1 MKENKQNLSKEAID
15 KKIEDFATPVL
26 NLLTYASREVALQ
39 EGLEEGVKNSKD
51 FIRKNTKIMFKDLMK
66 KSNKNF
72 NKAKA
77 KNLLRGKSIKN
88 ILKITKENK
97 IKISPKNINK
107 YFIKKPQIIN
117 NYKKNLA
124 SSIDDVIK
132 MKPIKAL
139 VKENIVTRAFK
150 KTADITKNIRP
161 KNLKIN
167 KINLAKLNPS
177 KLLNKNA
184 LKSLKSLK
192 NMKISK
198 LTKPLKMFKKLPG
211 IGTTLDRAYSVIKV
225 GKEALKGNTT
235 GALKASVGVA
245 GMYAGGA
252 LGATL
257 GSALGPVGTA
267 VGGMVGSYIGEKLGD
282 SVGGLI
288 FNKTTEKL
296 AKNTFNF
303 AKNTAGKMFDFA
315 KKTTGNV
322 FNYGKKVLKN
332 PKKLLKDYENVKN
345 KIVDKGI
352 SYIKNPKKLLKDAKD
367 IGKKSM
373 DFAKSALNKFNI
385 FKKPKEL
392 VANKLKSAKSYLK
405 KNWDLSLPI
414 ADFKDIS
421 KQVLL
426 SPINLAGGLLGKAGK
441 FATNTF
447 NVGVMMQPSMKSN
460 NNILKN
466 TKKSTKDKKS
476 INDLGSK
483 KLNTVNLKVDK
494 SLETQKLDKKNILN
508 IQTKEKKKTD
518 QRYKNLDKKINLT
531 KEEIKKAL
539 KEIENLNK
547 KLKTNKEIDINNL
560 NSKLLNDLALK
571 LANIMATNINY
582 KLLNI

>member
-1 MKENKQNLSKEAID
+1 MNEDKKKLSKEEID
-15 KKIEDFATPVL
+15 QKIEDFATPAL
-26 NLLTYASREVALQ
+26 NLLTYASREVGLQ
-39 EGLEEGVKNSKD
+39 EGLEEGIKNSKD

-77 KNLLRGKSIKN
+77 KNILRGKSIKD
-88 ILKITKENK
+88 ILKSIKENK

-107 YFIKKPQIIN
+107 YFIKKPQIIK
-117 NYKKNLA
+117 NYKKALV
-124 SSIDDVIK
+124 SSVDDVIK

-150 KTADITKNIRP
+150 RTADITKNIRP
-161 KNLKIN
+161 KN
-167 KINLAKLNPS
+167 
-177 KLLNKNA
+177 

-252 LGATL
+252 IGATL

-267 VGGMVGSYIGEKLGD
+267 VGGIVGSYIGEKLGD

-303 AKNTAGKMFDFA
+303 AKNTAGKMFNFA

-332 PKKLLKDYENVKN
+332 PKKLLDDYNNIKKKV
-345 KIVDKGI
+345 VDKGI

-373 DFAKSALNKFNI
+373 EFAKSALNKFNI

-392 VANKLKSAKSYLK
+392 VSKKLKSAKSYLM

-421 KQVLL
+421 KQMLL
-426 SPINLAGGLLGKAGK
+426 SPFNLAGGLLGKAGK

-447 NVGVMMQPSMKSN
+447 NVGVMMEPSMKSN
-460 NNILKN
+460 NKDNNISKN
-466 TKKSTKDKKS
+466 PKKLIKDKKS

-483 KLNTVNLKVDK
+483 KINKVNLKVDK
-494 SLETQKLDKKNILN
+494 ALETQKLDKKNILKT
-508 IQTKEKKKTD
+508 QTKEKKKTD
-518 QRYKNLDKKINLT
+518 NKYKNLDKKINLT

-539 KEIENLNK
+539 KEIESLNK
-547 KLKTNKEIDINNL
+547 KLKITKEIDISNL
-560 NSKLLNDLALK
+560 NANLLNDLALK
-571 LANIMATNINY
+571 LANIMAKNINY